1 MGIGRAVVEVT
12 RTAHPTDPEDA
23 RSAAAPPPVRSYDEL
38 LRRIRDLP
46 PPAPGRKRVYRGQPR
61 HYGVMLPSGRR
72 RTVPRAAI
80 WSHHLRRL
88 LMRLEASA
96 VREDIEQEF
105 QIWLIWLQALAQHY
119 GAGSNYLDVTHDVG
133 IALWFAFHDSRTAEN
148 ETVIGAARGDRDDY
162 RVRTTW
168 VRLVRQPGPVQF
180 YALDLAPW
188 DGKGT
193 PDPGTLVDLQ
203 DAPDVIDTSKRIQVQ
218 SGCLVYADEGMDLM
232 SYVVPGTPIEVAGGF
247 EESPYASW
255 TVEQIFPPPEE
266 DVWYRRFLSLPF
278 LYGLDPRRG
287 DACFQPSL
295 PITLYLP
302 TPQSPYV
309 AALKSHF
316 RQLLPP
322 LVHRRL
328 ASASVEP
335 GEEWWRKERLD
346 DATPIV
352 LEGPQV
358 TAHPPVDHP
367 SWNHELLLADWE
379 DQAPTYAPGAA
390 APAGVT
396 RTDNVLITFSPLEDF
411 RWYEETRAGHLLRAL
426 WILKGPEGQIAVFS
440 VLQDYP
446 AIDIEVLGPLLV
458 RLGPESRRLE
468 WVVAGDDA
476 PGQDIVTL
484 AAFAKPIVSS
494 LVLLRDLGTAPKA
507 AAYPTLDTGTDGGER
522 RYLVVVSAG
531 AARLVRAGSEGER
544 PWFLLRHASG
554 EPYTTAEP
562 NLGSLTVT
570 SRLPFGRIEAAEIR
584 RAVASGIGGEHDA
597 PGNRPPSDPARAA
610 RG

>member
-1 MGIGRAVVEVT
+1 MDPDDAGR
-12 RTAHPTDPEDA
+12 
-23 RSAAAPPPVRSYDEL
+23 AAAPAPVRTYDQL
-38 LRRIRDLP
+38 LSRIRELP
-46 PPAPGRKRVYRGQPR
+46 PPAVGRKRVYRGQPR

-133 IALWFAFHDSRTAEN
+133 IALWFAFHDARTAEN
-148 ETVIGAARGDRDDY
+148 ETVIGAASSDRDDY

-168 VRLVRQPGPVQF
+168 VRLVRQPGPGQF
-180 YALDLAPW
+180 YALDLMPW

-218 SGCLVYADEGMDLM
+218 SGCLVYAAEGMDLM

-255 TVEQIFPPPEE
+255 TVEQIFPPPQE
-266 DVWYRRFLSLPF
+266 DVWYRRFLGLPF
-278 LYGLDPRRG
+278 LYGPDSRRG
-287 DACFQPSL
+287 DACFQQSL
-295 PITLYLP
+295 PITLYLSA
-302 TPQSPYV
+302 PQSPYV
-309 AALKSHF
+309 SALKSHF

-322 LVHRRL
+322 LVHRQL
-328 ASASVEP
+328 ASASLAP
-335 GEEWWRKERLD
+335 GEQWWQRERPD

-358 TAHPPVDHP
+358 TAHPPVEHP
-367 SWNHELLLADWE
+367 SWNHELLLSDWP
-379 DQAPTYAPGAA
+379 DQAPTYAIGAPSPSGIA
-390 APAGVT
+390 
-396 RTDNVLITFSPLEDF
+396 RTDNVLIAFSPLEDF

-426 WILKGPEGQIAVFS
+426 WILKGPEEQLAVFP

-446 AIDIEVLGPLLV
+446 APRLEVLGPLLV
-458 RLGPESRRLE
+458 GLGSHSRRLE
-468 WVVAGDDA
+468 WVIGGDDS
-476 PGQDIVTL
+476 PGQDIATL
-484 AAFAKPIVSS
+484 ALFAKPIVSS
-494 LVLLRDLGTAPKA
+494 LVLLRDLGSTPKA
-507 AAYPTLDTGTDGGER
+507 AAYPTLDTGTEGGEH
-522 RYLVVVSAG
+522 RYLLVVSAA
-531 AARLVRAGSEGER
+531 AARLVRAGGEGGR
-544 PWFLLRHASG
+544 PWFLLRHPSG

-562 NLGSLTVT
+562 NLGTLTVA
-570 SRLPFGRIEAAEIR
+570 SRLPFGRIDAAEIR
-584 RAVASGIGGEHDA
+584 RALASGVGVGGGDDA
-597 PGNRPPSDPARAA
+597 PGGRSSSDSARAA